1 MLREVKT
8 PDPEKK
14 IKCRLSHE
22 DLIVSGVYIMQNTMV
37 GFPLGKNE
45 KRRFRRK
52 KRRKLLKKRVKGHKI
67 ASFKYLTLKISYMD
81 RASWTYS

>member
-52 KRRKLLKKRVKGHKI
+52 KGENCLKNGLKAIKLHLLSI
-67 ASFKYLTLKISYMD
+67 
-81 RASWTYS
+81 